1 MLTTY
6 FSSLRRPNS
15 LSLSL
20 SVSLKQAYSG
30 VAWVRN
36 DSTGCSRKIAQSL
49 SITILQLYTT
59 ELCRFQQNVQKKC
72 LHNKAQCL
80 NTAIKY
86 LLLFSWQ
93 VNYSKTK
100 QSTWW
105 HITFCI
111 KIGTHTLVLSVRRR
125 LRGKKNFSP
134 ENQVRLILLLR
145 VIRFFK
151 RLHAFNRFSLSAA
164 VKDWTSRRQKL
175 WAANRSWQSSQL
187 KNVKFQSLSRLP
199 WTLTCLGSVGFPCW
213 LKIKSLTNSMY
224 ESVLTER
231 RRPELFCAI
240 FSATQCISY
249 SAYMRSPARPSVCH
263 S

>member
-164 VKDWTSRRQKL
+164 VRDWTSRHRNTLSCKSFLAILCGTEECHYYIRLIEWTWQNARQCTKEM
-175 WAANRSWQSSQL
+175 
-187 KNVKFQSLSRLP
+187 KFQSL
-199 WTLTCLGSVGFPCW
+199 
-213 LKIKSLTNSMY
+213 
-224 ESVLTER
+224 
-231 RRPELFCAI
+231 
-240 FSATQCISY
+240 
-249 SAYMRSPARPSVCH
+249 
-263 S
+263 